1 MTLHISEAE
10 VRAVLTMPMAVEAV
24 EVISRKQA
32 TGEVV
37 VHPRRRFELP
47 GGGFFHYMAAADFSL
62 GFVAMKQYT
71 FMRGKLRFLVPIY
84 EMSTGDLLA
93 LIEADYMGQLR
104 TGAASGVATKYLA
117 RKDASVAAIIGTGGQ
132 AKTQLEAVCSGSKAG
147 IRVRLWARCGEAPEV
162 LGRDVQTAWA
172 FQYIFAHRR
181 RRQCTVR
188 TSSPQPQPP
197 RSRLYLAPIC
207 HLGPTSMPLEPTTR
221 NKRELDDEAVASA
234 DIIVVDSVEQSRQE
248 AGDLIIAFHGDESC
262 WTGVKKLS
270 EIVAGKASGR
280 TSDTEV
286 TLFKSN
292 GIASWDLAVAI
303 KVYALARE
311 KGLGRELPLGVT
323 SRKARKQSNCFFHR
337 ACGARH
343 HAAGTSRHPAD
354 RSVSNRRRH
363 PRSAWF
369 DRPPSCTLHSVR
381 DGRSS
386 SCFTDR
392 TSSPSI

>member
-10 VRAVLTMPMAVEAV
+10 ARAVLTMPMAVEAV
-24 EVISRKQA
+24 EAISRKQA

-71 FMRGKLRFLVPIY
+71 FVRGKLRFLVPIY

-132 AKTQLEAVCSGSKAG
+132 AKTQLEAVAT
-147 IRVRLWARCGEAPEV
+147 VRKLESARAY
-162 LGRDVQTAWA
+162 GRDAAKCEKFSEEMAKRLGIPVHICSSAAEAVHGADIVSTATTA
-172 FQYIFAHRR
+172 SQPVVFGANLSPGAHIN
-181 RRQCTVR
+181 
-188 TSSPQPQPP
+188 
-197 RSRLYLAPIC
+197 AIGAN
-207 HLGPTSMPLEPTTR
+207 HAH
-221 NKRELDDEAVASA
+221 KRELDDEAVASA

-303 KVYALARE
+303 KVYAMARE
-311 KGLGRELPLGVT
+311 KGLGRELPLW
-323 SRKARKQSNCFFHR
+323 S
-337 ACGARH
+337 
-343 HAAGTSRHPAD
+343 D
-354 RSVSNRRRH
+354 
-363 PRSAWF
+363 SAK
-369 DRPPSCTLHSVR
+369 
-381 DGRSS
+381 G
-386 SCFTDR
+386 
-392 TSSPSI
+392 